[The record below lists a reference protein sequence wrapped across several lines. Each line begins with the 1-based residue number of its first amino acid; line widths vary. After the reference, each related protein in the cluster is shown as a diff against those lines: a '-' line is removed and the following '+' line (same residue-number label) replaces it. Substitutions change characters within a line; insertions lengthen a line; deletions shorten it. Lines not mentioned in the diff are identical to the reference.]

1 MSRPKEPQRPRE
13 TLCEDPAQHETV
25 PVTVIVPAFNEAG
38 CIAET
43 LLSLTTQTFR
53 PAEIIV
59 VDDCSTDGTGDVART
74 FGVTVIRPPANTGS
88 KAGAQTFALD
98 YVKTEFVVAVDAD
111 TTLAPD
117 ALEKLLP
124 ALANPE
130 VAAACGMVLPR
141 VTRTLWERGRYVE
154 YLFAFTFYKRVQ
166 DAYGAPLI
174 SSGCFSLY
182 RTAVL
187 KEVGGWSNRTLAED
201 MDLTWTFYQRG
212 YGVRFIPEALCYP
225 LEPHDYAFLRK
236 QLRRW
241 SHGFVQNVHL
251 HWRGLLE
258 VPFLRSAVAV
268 ACWDAIIAS
277 VVYLMLLPVLAV
289 VFRNPYWLIGYII
302 DVPAI
307 LVPVMAGALPR
318 KEGCR
323 ALVSMPSFFVLR
335 TLNAVF
341 FLRAVWAEVVRG
353 QVLKT
358 YEKGH

>member
-1 MSRPKEPQRPRE
+1 VIAK
-13 TLCEDPAQHETV
+13 LETV
-25 PVTVIVPAFNEAG
+25 PVTIIVPAFNEAG

-182 RTAVL
+182 RTVIL